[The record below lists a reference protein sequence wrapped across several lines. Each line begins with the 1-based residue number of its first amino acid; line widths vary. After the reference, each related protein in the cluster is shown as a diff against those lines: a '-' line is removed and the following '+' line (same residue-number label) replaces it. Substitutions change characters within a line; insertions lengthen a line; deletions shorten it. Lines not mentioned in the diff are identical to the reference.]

1 MIESNKF
8 EKGVAAVKRKK
19 DVIYIEENEALPK
32 KKTYKGRKAFGLIL
46 SLIAIAWNILV
57 IGCVLARGLLFV
69 PALIG
74 GGIFALFGSVMAML
88 LSLPLAMTS
97 IVMPLIPLGIAL
109 LAPALLLL
117 LLLWIASE
125 WVAVFLAVAGL
136 ILPVLALAIG
146 KKHWILRSLA
156 LVSGIAS
163 IGVALLFACL
173 WSACKLLFGVPLLVL
188 GVVSVVFLVQ
198 MIVIAIGNAAV

>member
-1 MIESNKF
+1 MNH
-8 EKGVAAVKRKK
+8 
-19 DVIYIEENEALPK
+19 VIYVDEMSLSERRNYNRRRA
-32 KKTYKGRKAFGLIL
+32 GLIL

-97 IVMPLIPLGIAL
+97 IIMPLIPLGIAL

-117 LLLWIASE
+117 WIASE
-125 WVAVFLAVAGL
+125 WVAVSLAVAGL